1 VSLSSDILESKLAPF
16 KPLQRVYIAYSGG
29 IDSHVLLHLAAS
41 SDFLHDKITAVY
53 VHHGLQA
60 EADSWAE
67 HTARIAKDLA
77 VDFILLRVNAFPGKK
92 ESPEEAAR
100 NARYAALKELI
111 DVNDVLL
118 VAQHLEDQLE
128 TVMLQLM
135 RGSGLRGLSGMPE
148 KMAFGRGF
156 LFRPLL
162 STPKRIILD
171 YACRHRLQWVEDLSN
186 QSSDYDRNFLRNEV
200 LPLLKQRWPGC
211 AVTVARAARH
221 CAEADT
227 LMTEVAGEI
236 FDQICDPAD
245 NTLSIS
251 RLRMFDTAKQQL
263 AIRHWFLRSGLR
275 MPSQDFV
282 LRLLNQV
289 AAAKDSGHPA
299 LLSQGQWIR
308 RYRDKLYCLEQS
320 ESETQSDIVWPSTQA
335 GIPIGKYRSLHW
347 RVSSAGIP
355 LEKWLQSEIVIKF
368 RTGGEKIDLPGRA
381 GRHSLKNLYQEAG
394 IPPWEREKIPLVYL
408 NEQLAAVGDRWISAT
423 FHDKIKDACV
433 VLSMQ
438 DITPLYPNKCW
449 D

>member
-1 VSLSSDILESKLAPF
+1 MSLSSDILESALARF
-16 KPLQRVYIAYSGG
+16 KPLQRIYIAYSGG

-41 SDFLHDKITAVY
+41 SEHLHNKITAVY

-60 EADSWAE
+60 EADFWAQ
-67 HTARIAKDLA
+67 HTARTAEDLA
-77 VDFILLRVNAFPGKK
+77 VDFILLPVNAFAGKR

-118 VAQHLEDQLE
+118 VAHHLEDQLE

-156 LFRPLL
+156 LLRPLL
-162 STPKRIILD
+162 STPKRIISD

-186 QSSDYDRNFLRNEV
+186 QRSDYDRNFLRNEV

-236 FDQICDPAD
+236 FDQILDPDD

-251 RLRMFDTAKQQL
+251 RLRIFDRARQQL
-263 AIRHWFLRSGLR
+263 AIRHWLLMNGLR
-275 MPSQDFV
+275 MPSRDFV

-299 LLSQGQWIR
+299 LFSQGHWIR
-308 RYRDKLYCLEQS
+308 RYRDKLYCLAHS
-320 ESETQSDIVWPSTQA
+320 EPETQRNIVWPSTQA

-347 RVSSAGIP
+347 KVSSAGIS

-368 RTGGEKIDLPGRA
+368 RTGGEKIGLPGRA

-394 IPPWEREKIPLVYL
+394 IPPWERERIPLVYL
-408 NEQLAAVGDRWISAT
+408 NEQLAAVGDRWISAK
-423 FHDKIKDACV
+423 FHEKIKDACV
-433 VLSMQ
+433 VLSIQ
-438 DITPLYPNKCW
+438 DITPL
-449 D
+449 